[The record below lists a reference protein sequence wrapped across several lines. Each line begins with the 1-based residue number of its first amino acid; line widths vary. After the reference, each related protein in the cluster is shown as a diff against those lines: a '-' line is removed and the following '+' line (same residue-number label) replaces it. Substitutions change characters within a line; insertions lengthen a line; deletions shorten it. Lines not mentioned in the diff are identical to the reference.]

1 MRRST
6 TPLIFALALTC
17 IARVSVAQD
26 AGSCVD
32 EVQRLDE
39 GLPVIHDQASAAA
52 IAREPGARKGASL
65 GEHQRRQ
72 VSALIEQ
79 ARTAGEEGD
88 GGRCMQSL
96 TEARALLREAGFG
109 SGEPGSASDTR
120 SGTGLLGS
128 GTPGMAGG
136 AGLPAPP
143 RGAGAATTGIGGAST
158 DMDPAATAAGA
169 ASRGQT
175 LNRTATAAGTRSGG
189 AAGGAAGGGAAR

>member
-6 TPLIFALALTC
+6 TPSIFALALTC

-158 DMDPAATAAGA
+158 DMDPAGAVAGA
-169 ASRGQT
+169 APGGQS
-175 LNRTATAAGTRSGG
+175 LRTATGARTRSGG